1 MEDIIQKY
9 KKEKK
14 TKTILI
20 IVTSLFLALWLNF
33 LVSNTEGGKYLASSV
48 LNNQIAGEKQ
58 ADLYLETVKNS
69 LNNIIKLKASS
80 QISQAKSISFSIA
93 YNKDNVQIQNKTL
106 NIDQAELINVIE
118 NEWFN
123 TIIINFEHP
132 TNIKSAEEILSIVLE
147 KQDINTLESINLINA
162 NITDNEWNIFSLS
175 TSGIEF

>member
-1 MEDIIQKY
+1 M
-9 KKEKK
+9 
-14 TKTILI
+14 
-20 IVTSLFLALWLNF
+20 WL
-33 LVSNTEGGKYLASSV
+33 YH
-48 LNNQIAGEKQ
+48 
-58 ADLYLETVKNS
+58 
-69 LNNIIKLKASS
+69 
-80 QISQAKSISFSIA
+80 
-93 YNKDNVQIQNKTL
+93 VQIQNKIL

-175 TSGIEF
+175 TSWIEF